1 MTEAGEAGQPH
12 QHLMLP
18 PLEQVIT
25 ASATCASGL
34 PKLTKLLQAGSS
46 VCNGMIKTAPLLMY
60 QMEVM
65 HVK

>member
-12 QHLMLP
+12 QLH

-60 QMEVM
+60 QLEVM